1 MRSTSRTL
9 TLQALA
15 ACACFLSSCA
25 TTRQSGPEFATTARP
40 VEVPTESSH
49 RQTPQRS
56 LAATESSLDE
66 TTESVESH
74 AETLAPEAIEPVAF
88 KTDLLVQREATTD
101 VDGLLPTPTLA
112 SESADATATSQT
124 IPSAT
129 VQPFSL
135 SDAETAAVSHHPG
148 LGGAAAAIN
157 KATGLWQQVGLKPN
171 PIFGYQGNEIGV
183 DGSAGQQGLFWQQTF
198 VRGDKLRLSREVE
211 AWNVEQGKWQAEAMR
226 RRILTDVRTQF
237 YTTLAAQ
244 KKRSV
249 ASELIAAAAKGV
261 SVAEELVEAGEV
273 PAADVLQ
280 ARVQAAEI
288 AILGDNAEA
297 DAIAEWRKLSVLTG
311 WSSASPTLLA
321 GELDTTNT
329 VHDFESIYNDLL
341 SRSPEIHAAE
351 TAVHAAR
358 KQIERQQHQATPN
371 LNVQAGIAFDDS
383 SNDAIANL
391 QFAMPFPVHNDNRG
405 NVTAAW
411 ASHQRACADLQRLK
425 LSLRSRLADAYRSY
439 DRAARQVRRYQDDIL
454 PAAAKSLELS
464 LEGYQAGQYSILR
477 SVQARQSYSQSQL
490 NAIDSQAAHRIAEA
504 QLQGLLLTGSLS
516 AIPDT
521 GGDNLQGVGL
531 RDQALG
537 GI

>member
-15 ACACFLSSCA
+15 ASVCLLSSCA
-25 TTRQSGPEFATTARP
+25 APRQSGHEFATAARP

-56 LAATESSLDE
+56 LVAIEPSLNE
-66 TTESVESH
+66 TAESVEPRTE
-74 AETLAPEAIEPVAF
+74 AQALEAIELVDF
-88 KTDLLVQREATTD
+88 KSDLLAQREASPD
-101 VDGLLPTPTLA
+101 VDGLLPISTLTN
-112 SESADATATSQT
+112 ESADTTAAAPTR
-124 IPSAT
+124 PSAT
-129 VQPFSL
+129 ALPFSL

-148 LGGAAAAIN
+148 LSCAAAAIN
-157 KATGLWQQVGLKPN
+157 KATGLWHQVGLKPN
-171 PIFGYQGNEIGV
+171 PTFGYQGNEMGV

-226 RRILTDVRTQF
+226 RRILTDVRIQF
-237 YTTLAAQ
+237 YATLAAQ
-244 KKRSV
+244 KKQSL
-249 ASELIAAAAKGV
+249 AAELIAAAAKGV
-261 SVAEELVEAGEV
+261 SVAEELVKAGEV

-297 DAIAEWRKLSVLTG
+297 DALAEWRKLAVLTG
-311 WSSASPTLLA
+311 WSSASPTLLT

-329 VHDFESIYNDLL
+329 VDDFESIYHDLL
-341 SRSPEIHAAE
+341 SRSPEVHVAE

-391 QFAMPFPVHNDNRG
+391 QFAMPFPIHNDNRG
-405 NVTAAW
+405 NMTAAW
-411 ASHQRACADLQRLK
+411 ASYQRACADLQRLK

-477 SVQARQSYSQSQL
+477 SVQARQSYSQSKL

-504 QLQGLLLTGSLS
+504 QLQGLLLTGSLL

-521 GGDNLQGVGL
+521 SGDNLQGVGL
-531 RDQALG
+531 RGQALN